1 MKKPILVIMAAGMG
15 SRYGGLKQ
23 IDPVDA
29 YGNKIIDFSIYD
41 AVKAGFG
48 KIVFIIKKQIEK
60 DFKEQIG
67 DRISKEVAVEY
78 VFQETDAL
86 PKGYEKVE
94 GRTKPWGTGHAIW
107 CCKDVIDGPFA
118 VINADDYYGQG
129 AFKMI
134 YDKLVSYE
142 ENNVADAFC
151 MVGYRVD
158 NTLTE
163 NGHVSR
169 GVCEVSADNKLISV
183 TERTRIEKKPDGVAY
198 TEDEGKTWTYI
209 DPSTTVSMNLW
220 GFTKNL
226 FNNLTE
232 QFEDFLKEAL
242 VKNPL
247 KAEFYITSIVQK
259 PMDEGKVTVDV
270 MKTPDKWFGVTYK
283 EDKEKVVSA
292 ISELKRK
299 GAYSE
304 TLWKSEFTKEV
315 PEAVLEAYDFE
326 GEMVYLQRYGSGHIN
341 DTYLVST
348 ISDGGKVAKR
358 FILQRMNG
366 HVFAHPDLLMENVL
380 KVTEHVKKKI
390 ASFGGD
396 PERETLNVVTTKDG
410 HPYFVDKT
418 ESYWRVY
425 RFIEGSVSYDTVSRK
440 EDFYQSAYAF
450 GSFQKLLSDFDAS
463 TLFEVIPDFH
473 NTPKRYETFKK
484 AVEEDKAGRA
494 AGVAAEIAFVN
505 ERASEMGMIA
515 KMTSEGKLPLRVTHN
530 DTKLNNVLI
539 DAKSG
544 KGLCVIDLDT
554 VMPGAAVFDFGDSI
568 RFGANTAA
576 EDEKDLSKVSL
587 SLELFEEYAKGFLKG
602 CGGSLTQEELRML
615 PMGAKT
621 MTFECGMRFLTD
633 YLEGDVY
640 FRTAYPEH
648 NLVRCRTQF
657 ELVKDMERKFD
668 RMGEIVKGISS
679 GN

>member
-1 MKKPILVIMAAGMG
+1 MKKPVLVIMAAGMG

-23 IDPVDA
+23 IDSVDD
-29 YGNKIIDFSIYD
+29 YGNKIIDYSIYD
-41 AVKAGFG
+41 AVKAGFA
-48 KIVFIIKKQIEK
+48 KIIFIIKKEIEDEFRK
-60 DFKEQIG
+60 QIG
-67 DRISKEVAVEY
+67 DRISTRIPVEY

-86 PKGYEKVE
+86 PDGFSKVP

-118 VINADDYYGQG
+118 VINADDYYGQA
-129 AFKMI
+129 AFQMI

-142 ENNVADAFC
+142 ENNVSEAFC

-169 GVCEVSADNKLISV
+169 GVCEVSSDNKLVSV
-183 TERTRIEKKPDGVAY
+183 TERTRIEKRPDGVAY

-220 GFTKNL
+220 GFTKSL
-226 FNNLTE
+226 FCNLTK
-232 QFEDFLKEAL
+232 QFEDFLTEAL
-242 VKNPL
+242 NNNPL

-259 PMDEGKVTVDV
+259 PMDEGRVTVDV

-283 EDKEKVVSA
+283 EDKEKVVKA
-292 ISELKRK
+292 IAELKRN
-299 GAYSE
+299 GIYNE
-304 TLWKSEFTKEV
+304 TLWDSEISKEV
-315 PEAVLEAYDFE
+315 PAAVLDAYDFE
-326 GEMVYLQRYGSGHIN
+326 GKTVYCDRYGSGHIN

-348 ISDGGKVAKR
+348 VSEEGVPAKR

-366 HVFAHPDLLMENVL
+366 HVFKHPDLLMENVL
-380 KVTEHVKKKI
+380 KVTEHIKKKI
-390 ASFGGD
+390 EVNGGD
-396 PERETLNVVTTKDG
+396 SERETLNVVTTKEG
-410 HPYFVDKT
+410 RPYFVDLS

-425 RFIEGSVSYDTVSRK
+425 RFVEDSLSYDTVSRK
-440 EDFYQSAYAF
+440 EDFYQSAFAF
-450 GSFQKLLSDFDAS
+450 GSFQRLLSDFDAT

-473 NTPKRYETFKK
+473 NTPKRYEAFKR
-484 AVEEDKAGRA
+484 AVEENKSGRA
-494 AGVAAEIAFVN
+494 GNVSEEIAFVN
-505 ERASEMGMIA
+505 ERAKEMGIVAEMI
-515 KMTSEGKLPLRVTHN
+515 KEGKMPLRVTHN

-568 RFGANTAA
+568 RFGANTAS

-587 SLELFEEYAKGFLKG
+587 SLELFEEYAKGFLEG
-602 CGGSLTQEELRML
+602 CGGSLTKEELKML
-615 PMGAKT
+615 PMGAKI

-633 YLEGDVY
+633 YIDGDVY
-640 FRTAYPEH
+640 FKTAYPEH

-657 ELVKDMERKFD
+657 ELVKDMERKYEQ
-668 RMGEIVKGISS
+668 MEEIVEGISS
-679 GN
+679 VR